1 MPGAVVT
8 TVARTVPGLVPVVT
22 ASVTVLTVLAMVAMA
37 IIAVALIAV
46 ALIAVALIAIAMA
59 IVMLAVTM
67 VPQRTDRESGYHG
80 QHNVDIMVRTGRG
93 RRQCKRHQARTGQPS
108 QFVNSSL

>member
-8 TVARTVPGLVPVVT
+8 AVAGTVPGLVPVVT

-37 IIAVALIAV
+37 IIAV

>member
-37 IIAVALIAV
+37 IIAV